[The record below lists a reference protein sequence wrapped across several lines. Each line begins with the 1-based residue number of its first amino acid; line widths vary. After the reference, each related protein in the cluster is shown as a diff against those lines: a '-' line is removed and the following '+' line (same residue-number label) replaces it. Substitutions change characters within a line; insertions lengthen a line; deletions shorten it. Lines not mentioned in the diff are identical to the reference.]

1 MKDPVKNIQQ
11 RTQRYWYVDG
21 ISEIAAGAVFLIMG
35 LFFLLI
41 GLAETGSATGLILAI
56 GQPLI
61 ILLGIW
67 GAGRAVKFLKERI
80 TYPRTG
86 YVLYSRKPVKRRAA
100 ALVLAAVIS
109 LLMTVFIAWLTENY
123 GRNWVPAVAGVLLSL
138 VMILLGYR
146 FGLIR
151 FYLLGAFTFIL
162 GMAMAFLPL
171 ETKFDTAIFFSV
183 FGLAW
188 MSSGGLTLWH
198 YMRNTQLAP
207 PEDLL

>member
-41 GLAETGSATGLILAI
+41 GLSETGSATGLILAI

-61 ILLGIW
+61 VLLGIW

-86 YVLYSRKPVKRRAA
+86 YVLYPRKPAKRRLAT
-100 ALVLAAVIS
+100 LVLAVVIS
-109 LLMTVFIAWLTENY
+109 LLMTIFIAWLTDHF
-123 GRNWVPAVAGVLLSL
+123 GRNWIPALAGFMLGL
-138 VMILLGYR
+138 VMVLLGYR

-151 FYLLGAFTFIL
+151 FYLLGAFTLFL

-171 ETKFDTAIFFSV
+171 EEKFDTAIFFSV

-188 MSSGGLTLWH
+188 ISSGGLTLRH
-198 YMRNTQLAP
+198 YMRNTQPAP